1 MATTLTGN
9 VRALRSNEL
18 PVLGI
23 AATAGLGNRISGS
36 RNEIWLCHAY
46 GFNQEP
52 LMLYVKLGLSTR
64 AMMVEA
70 LCAQLAQ
77 CIGLACPAPYLV
89 TVNPKHVGRAP
100 GARVLAFG
108 ALDVSSKSMARPIR
122 ALDALLDLLQNMK
135 VADLACA
142 FDEWIGNDVR
152 SPSDILVSPEMP
164 GVFLIDHEAAIGD
177 GLLPDAMLTN
187 WLAERLAERFTV
199 DERLAFLQKV
209 RARLA
214 ALYKASLGPAPMA
227 AQYSQDGVRVYESL
241 VEFLKE
247 RLTHMDRLVSQRFF
261 PEQQYLVETPESTT
275 SDDANRSS
283 GL

>member
-1 MATTLTGN
+1 MATASTGN
-9 VRALRSNEL
+9 VRALRGSEL

-23 AATAGLGNRISGS
+23 AATAGLGNRIAGS

-70 LCAQLAQ
+70 LCAQIAQ
-77 CIGLACPAPYLV
+77 CIGLACPSPYLV
-89 TVNPKHVGRAP
+89 TVNPKHVGRPA

-108 ALDVSSKSMARPIR
+108 ALDVSTKSMARPIR
-122 ALDALLDLLQNMK
+122 ALDTLLELLQSMK

-152 SPSDILVSPEMP
+152 SPSDILVSPELST
-164 GVFLIDHEAAIGD
+164 VFLIDHEAAIGA
-177 GLLPDAMLTN
+177 GHTPDVMLTN
-187 WLAERLAERFTV
+187 WLAERLAETFTIE
-199 DERLAFLQKV
+199 DRLAFLNKV

-227 AQYSQDGVRVYESL
+227 AQYSQDGVQVYESL
-241 VEFLKE
+241 VEFLRV
-247 RLTHMDRLVSQRFF
+247 RLTHMDRLISQRFF
-261 PEQQYLVETPESTT
+261 PEQQYLVETPENTT
-275 SDDANRSS
+275 DHDAHRTSE
-283 GL
+283 L